1 MNPII
6 FNTALTLAILS
17 FSVHSTD
24 VIPKGGDAIRLQSI
38 EYRDTVSSGSERV
51 WDLSGYAPDGEIK
64 LKLEQEKDSIITC
77 ALRGTRYRFALQGDT
92 LIDAGF
98 ENKLS
103 DMYFSQGEILL
114 IFPLSQTFSTDGIID
129 GRGRYADRYIHEMT
143 GSYHSY
149 CDARGLLITPEGDT
163 IRNVTR
169 VVTTRTTVSRY
180 QPNDSMSRAENVPS
194 LPVTLVTSRLY
205 APGYRYPLLLG
216 KMVKP
221 GETAYAYYISPDE
234 QESLSDSDNEEIR
247 ALMAGKSFLVPKP
260 DARSGTDGMTK
271 TFKHTFTQDKYK
283 QSVTVSCEAGG
294 PVKVRLLLTNAVGVV
309 YESRTLECA
318 DGAPCTATFSYGALP
333 RHMTYCIVIQTDTEQ
348 FTEKFYH

>member
-6 FNTALTLAILS
+6 FSTALTLAILS

-24 VIPKGGDAIRLQSI
+24 VIPRDGDTIRLQSI
-38 EYRDTVSSGSERV
+38 EYRDTVSSSSERV

-114 IFPLSQTFSTDGIID
+114 ISPLSQTFSTDGIID

-149 CDARGLLITPEGDT
+149 CDARGMLITPEGDT
-163 IRNVTR
+163 IRNVSR
-169 VVTTRTTVSRY
+169 VVSMRTTVSHY
-180 QPNDSMSRAENVPS
+180 LNDSISRAENVPFRDER
-194 LPVTLVTSRLY
+194 LWRGIARGIASRGRLDIFG
-205 APGYRYPLLLG
+205 ARGWWF
-216 KMVKP
+216 
-221 GETAYAYYISPDE
+221 
-234 QESLSDSDNEEIR
+234 EEIR
-247 ALMAGKSFLVPKP
+247 LIL
-260 DARSGTDGMTK
+260 
-271 TFKHTFTQDKYK
+271 
-283 QSVTVSCEAGG
+283 
-294 PVKVRLLLTNAVGVV
+294 
-309 YESRTLECA
+309 
-318 DGAPCTATFSYGALP
+318 
-333 RHMTYCIVIQTDTEQ
+333 
-348 FTEKFYH
+348 